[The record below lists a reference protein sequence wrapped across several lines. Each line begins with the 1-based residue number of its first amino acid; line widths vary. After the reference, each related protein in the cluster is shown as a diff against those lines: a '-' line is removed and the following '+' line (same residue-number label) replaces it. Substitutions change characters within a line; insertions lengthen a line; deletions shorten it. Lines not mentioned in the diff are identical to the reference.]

1 MFETSV
7 SMCFN
12 VFDTF
17 CFAPLGH
24 LDARGRYFSPLPWSK
39 RSNNL
44 LEQRVWAVPRV
55 ADEVL
60 EGDNV
65 LRMFHVSKARL
76 ACQPVP
82 GEFCKYGGGSCG
94 KTVFLSLSLHYPN
107 TLLLGSTSW
116 SEAIFGMS
124 RLIPPCVWE
133 RQGLRILRRQLSV
146 PLCAH
151 GTRGRTER
159 TSTWCLQSWKNLSV
173 EHAHICKVKNAS
185 ATQRLASWCFWRS
198 VSQGQ
203 WGQCVH
209 ARVPDVTC
217 PFTKS

>member
-1 MFETSV
+1 
-7 SMCFN
+7 MCFN

-82 GEFCKYGGGSCG
+82 RRI
-94 KTVFLSLSLHYPN
+94 LQ
-107 TLLLGSTSW
+107 
-116 SEAIFGMS
+116 I
-124 RLIPPCVWE
+124 R
-133 RQGLRILRRQLSV
+133 RRILRQNCLSV
-146 PLCAH
+146 IISPLPKYFTLGFYFLEWSHLWDVQTNSALRLGEAGIEDLAETTQRPALRPRH
-151 GTRGRTER
+151 A
-159 TSTWCLQSWKNLSV
+159 WKNGTNQHMVFAKLSV